1 MGVLDK
7 IGSAV
12 NKLLGG
18 NTSAKQAQEYA
29 LQQQA
34 TQNAYNVET
43 MKNLHQWEVA
53 DLKAAG
59 LNPAL
64 GYGGNT
70 GGMATGTA
78 SGPQAATGDPI
89 GMLAGAVG
97 IGSELI
103 QMGLTSAQKGKTDA
117 ESKYTDAMTA
127 GQLAENKYISSKRK
141 AELANLTADTLLKG
155 AEKKFTNERAR
166 GFSTS
171 ESRST
176 SSNYWGLGH
185 TSARTL
191 SKTE

>member
-12 NKLLGG
+12 NKILGG
-18 NTSAKQAQEYA
+18 TSSAKQAQAYA

-34 TQNAYNVET
+34 LENAYNVDT

-70 GGMATGTA
+70 TGLGTGTA
-78 SGPQAATGDPI
+78 SGPQGATGDPI

-103 QMGLTSAQKGKTDA
+103 QMGLTSAQKGKTEA
-117 ESKYTDAMTA
+117 ESKLTDAQTA
-127 GQLAENKYISSKRK
+127 AQLSENPFIGKTRK
-141 AELANLTADTLLKG
+141 AELANIAADTALKN
-155 AEKKFTNERAR
+155 AEKKYTDERAR
-166 GFSTS
+166 GYTKS

-176 SSNYWGLGH
+176 SSSYWGLGH